1 MGKRNNISVFLDMLK
16 TQGDY
21 KLSLLSIATLAV
33 YAVLVVGS
41 SIIEARA
48 PELTYYAHMMT
59 SVYNVWM
66 LVMLLWA
73 IKVIAKY
80 GWAKTSSIP
89 KMVLLCTVLFN
100 GIYTVKSFYDLFT

>member
-1 MGKRNNISVFLDMLK
+1 MGKRNNISLFLNMLK

-21 KLSLLSIATLAV
+21 KLSLLGIATLAV
-33 YAVLVVGS
+33 YAVLAVGS
-41 SIIEARA
+41 NVIEVKA
-48 PELTYYAHMMT
+48 PELGYYAHMMT
-59 SVYNVWM
+59 AVYNVWM

-73 IKVIAKY
+73 IKVITKY